1 MVWRIEEAGMGVFI
15 SVVVVVA
22 VILLV
27 NKLGDW
33 FDMKT
38 GWVVGAIIAG
48 LVTIYLMAVSAT
60 PTRTRSSRA
69 PPRSASRWEPADSLR
84 ASHPGASA
92 TQTRPCRYRADSGL
106 GCGVEAEAVR

>member
-15 SVVVVVA
+15 AVVVVVA

-48 LVTIYLMAVSAT
+48 LVTIYRMGGFRDAYKDSIQ
-60 PTRTRSSRA
+60 PRPA
-69 PPRSASRWEPADSLR
+69 PICKQV
-84 ASHPGASA
+84 G
-92 TQTRPCRYRADSGL
+92 TC
-106 GCGVEAEAVR
+106 